1 MARSIQIG
9 TRRIGSKEP
18 VFIIAE
24 AGVNH
29 NGDLDLARQLVDVAA
44 ESGADAVKFQT
55 FRAEELVTPTAAKA
69 KYQIETTGAEESQ
82 FDMIKR
88 LELSAEAHRELI
100 ARCGQRGILFLSSP
114 FDFESADLLED
125 LGVPAYKIPSG
136 EITNWPFLEHI
147 ASKKKPVILSTGMSN
162 LEEVKQA
169 VAVLRGAGCSEL
181 AVLHCTS
188 NYPAPPASVN
198 LRAMRTLATALG
210 TPVGFSDHTMGIE
223 VALGAA
229 ALGASVIEKHFTLD
243 RSLPGPDHRASLNPG
258 ELESMVRGIRAV
270 QSALGNGDKEPAL
283 AEREVRDVARRSI
296 VARCTIPAGA
306 AIAREMLAFK
316 RPGTGIPPSEYKQ
329 LIERRAA
336 RTIPANTVIQLGDLE

>member
-1 MARSIQIG
+1 MARDIQIG
-9 TRRIGSKEP
+9 TRRIGEKEP

-29 NGDLDLARQLVDVAA
+29 NGDIELARQLIDVAA
-44 ESGADAVKFQT
+44 EAGADAVKFQT

-100 ARCGQRGILFLSSP
+100 SRCSQRGILFLSSP
-114 FDFESADLLED
+114 FDVESADLLEA

-147 ASKKKPVILSTGMSN
+147 ASKKKPIILSTGMSD
-162 LEEVKQA
+162 LQEVQQA

-198 LRAMRTLATALG
+198 LRAMQTLATALG
-210 TPVGFSDHTMGIE
+210 TPVGLSDHTMGIE
-223 VALGAA
+223 VALGAT
-229 ALGASVIEKHFTLD
+229 ALGASIIEKHFTLD
-243 RSLPGPDHRASLNPG
+243 RSLPGPDHQASLNPC
-258 ELESMVRGIRAV
+258 ELQSMVQGIRVV
-270 QSALGNGDKEPAL
+270 QSALGNGHKEPAL
-283 AEREVRDVARRSI
+283 AEQEVKDVARRSI
-296 VARCTIPAGA
+296 VARCTIQAGT
-306 AIAREMLAFK
+306 AIAREMLAFT
-316 RPGTGIPPSEYKQ
+316 RPGTGIPPSEYKR
-329 LIERRAA
+329 LLERRAA
-336 RTIPANTVIQLGDLE
+336 RTIPAETLIQFGDLA